1 MILST
6 WSSAAARRLGGG
18 RSSICVQTALRLRA
32 RSPRRGPGES
42 PTKRGQRRAH
52 GEIARHLLRERRPTP
67 LVARAGCPVWPR
79 IQKNTPSDAE
89 LQRLDRHRGE
99 GRRTRHVCDK
109 CERVNATLPAP
120 SRGPGPGSVWR
131 GLAAAPGAGALASYR
146 VAAGRGERAEGRG
159 QRRAFCQ
166 RPRVDVDRRRLPCL
180 TNEIGFNQISGRKT
194 VVLAFAGKENV
205 KSDQHEG
212 KWA

>member
-159 QRRAFCQ
+159 QRLAFCQ
-166 RPRVDVDRRRLPCL
+166 SPRVDVDWRRLACL
-180 TNEIGFNQISGRKT
+180 TKLVQSNIRSQNSGARFCWK
-194 VVLAFAGKENV
+194 GKCE
-205 KSDQHEG
+205 K
-212 KWA
+212 